1 MPVCVDLLEMGEP
14 LWEWNRLP
22 WEHFIENQC
31 GGRRGTDRRPNLL
44 GGEGRTTDKTLS
56 FIGCLEFIIRP

>member
-1 MPVCVDLLEMGEP
+1 MPVCGSAGGGET

-22 WEHFIENQC
+22 WEHFVENQC
-31 GGRRGTDRRPNLL
+31 GGGRDTDRRPNLL
-44 GGEGRTTDKTLS
+44 GGEGRTTHRTLN